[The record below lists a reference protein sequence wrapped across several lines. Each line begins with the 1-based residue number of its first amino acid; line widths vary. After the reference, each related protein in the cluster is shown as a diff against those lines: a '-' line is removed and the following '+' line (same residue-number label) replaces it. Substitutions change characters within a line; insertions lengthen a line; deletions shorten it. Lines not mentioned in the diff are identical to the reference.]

1 MSAKIETL
9 PANVLKSNPDYI
21 RVKVGKDHVALMV
34 DKLKESKGTWPFPAI
49 KVQPIPIGEEK
60 LLKEGYRYYI
70 IDGHNRA
77 AAALMEGATVQAEV
91 YPNLTRVESICMQ
104 VRTNIEN
111 GLAFNHT
118 DRKRAI
124 DLMAKEGL
132 KQIEICQKT
141 GLPKYTVS
149 RILSAKAEAVAGG
162 EKDGRR
168 NPKPPGAKP
177 FDTEKWEKMLYKVLE
192 GWGTYRKKIVR
203 IKGFPEGMASA
214 LDAVQ
219 SAFPVDEETTE
230 KEEK

>member
-34 DKLKESKGTWPFPAI
+34 DKLKESKGVWPFPAI
-49 KVQPIPIGEEK
+49 KVQPIPITEEK
-60 LLKEGYRYYI
+60 IIKEGYRYYI

-77 AAALMEGATVQAEV
+77 AAALMEGVPVLAEV
-91 YPNLTRVESICMQ
+91 YPNLTRIESICMQ
-104 VRTNIEN
+104 VKTNIEN

-124 DLMAKEGL
+124 DLMSKEGL

-149 RILSAKAEAVAGG
+149 RILSADP
-162 EKDGRR
+162 EKKDERKG
-168 NPKPPGAKP
+168 PKPPGSKA
-177 FDTEKWEKMLYKVLE
+177 FDTEKWEKLLFKVME

-219 SAFPVDEETTE
+219 SAFPVEEETP
-230 KEEK
+230 EEK